1 MANRFVSTEPTLQE
15 LLYVQR
21 CSRGDFESVILLLES
36 RIIDKKFDIRGLP
49 MSALIPTVIEMCE
62 AMGIPSEDLGIK
74 AVEENSESSDDEILM

>member
-1 MANRFVSTEPTLQE
+1 
-15 LLYVQR
+15 
-21 CSRGDFESVILLLES
+21 
-36 RIIDKKFDIRGLP
+36 